1 MAKKPSKPAT
11 NKPGE
16 RPTHHENPIEH
27 FAEEVEE
34 RFLEGA
40 ELATSTTSPET
51 NALLAVEG
59 AIVGPRVP
67 KDKAEKKRSDAKPKK
82 VRRKKR

>member
-1 MAKKPSKPAT
+1 MAPRQKKAAMDKKTAAP
-11 NKPGE
+11 
-16 RPTHHENPIEH
+16 RRQNPIKH

-34 RFLEGA
+34 HLIEGA

-67 KDKAEKKRSDAKPKK
+67 KDKAEKKPSNAKQ
-82 VRRKKR
+82 R

>member
-1 MAKKPSKPAT
+1 MAPKQKKTGT
-11 NKPGE
+11 NKPKAAAPK
-16 RPTHHENPIEH
+16 RENPIKH

-34 RFLEGA
+34 HLIEGA

-51 NALLAVEG
+51 NAVLAIEG

-67 KDKAEKKRSDAKPKK
+67 KANAEKKLGNAKPKK
-82 VRRKKR
+82 VRPKNR